1 MSNLTDL
8 YARDHQ
14 CAEVSKLNEVINMF
28 AAEVSVM
35 RNVRKRLCIVTD
47 GSEMEPKLPEKEP
60 RRKVAVASV
69 KRS

>member
-35 RNVRKRLCIVTD
+35 RNARKSLASLRTD
-47 GSEMEPKLPEKEP
+47 QKWNRSCLKESSDGKWP
-60 RRKVAVASV
+60 
-69 KRS
+69 